1 MERSNHWLEII
12 MVLTA
17 MATLACTCSGTSLPF
32 VGGASAPTSAPGS
45 GGIVV
50 TPTKPSSAPT
60 QAPSTGGAA
69 ATVTSAPAG
78 SGGGGNTALA
88 AYKLALP
95 LATQWKSDAVLLEI
109 QTAPPA
115 PLAAD
120 GSIKPLMWMVNFYS
134 PSAGATNNVMVQ
146 GGKATLGNR
155 AANKMTDD
163 RSVPDPA
170 SLMDSDRAVS
180 IAEQNGGADARKQ
193 GATQAQVSLIHHA
206 LGDIRWIVNYMGAD
220 IKLMYAVQIDAKTGK
235 VLFKG
240 K

>member
-1 MERSNHWLEII
+1 MNKPGHWAWGTIALL
-12 MVLTA
+12 VV
-17 MATLACTCSGTSLPF
+17 ATLACTCAGSSLPF
-32 VGGASAPTSAPGS
+32 VGGASAPTSAPGGNVS
-45 GGIVV
+45 A
-50 TPTKPSSAPT
+50 TPTRPSSAPT
-60 QAPSTGGAA
+60 A
-69 ATVTSAPAG
+69 TSAPAG
-78 SGGGGNTALA
+78 GGVTVAGGNTGLA

-95 LATQWKSDAVLLEI
+95 VATKWKSDAVLVEI

-115 PLAAD
+115 PLSPD
-120 GSIKPLMWMVNFYS
+120 GSIKPMMWMVNFYS
-134 PSAGATNNVMVQ
+134 PSEGATNNVMVQ